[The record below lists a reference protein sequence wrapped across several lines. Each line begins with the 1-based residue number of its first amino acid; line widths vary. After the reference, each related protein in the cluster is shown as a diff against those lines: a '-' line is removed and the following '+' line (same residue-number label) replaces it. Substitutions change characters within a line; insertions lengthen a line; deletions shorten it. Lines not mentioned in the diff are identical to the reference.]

1 MTDTLVIRGQ
11 SYDVDLDEPIERDM
25 YTLYETDIRQ
35 NYWDIQ
41 PGDVVIDVG
50 AGWGEYGLTALV
62 LGASKVYFIEPVKER
77 CKRIAHQLEV
87 INHIEKERFKII
99 NKALVLNET
108 AKEEEGVPW
117 SSETSSSYYDNM
129 DGGRIKNV
137 ISTDLNIDGDF
148 ERVDWIKIDVD
159 GAEVHALTVLY
170 DIIRKFKPNL
180 LIEVHPFISPD
191 LKGRCIEI
199 LRRAGVNDNCYSIKE
214 LGAYPMYPKE
224 VESEHILF
232 TRIRKD

>member
-1 MTDTLVIRGQ
+1 MTNTLVIRGR
-11 SYDVDLDEPIERDM
+11 SYSVDLDEPIERDM

-87 INHIEKERFKII
+87 NHIDKERFKII
-99 NKALVLNET
+99 NKALVLDAI
-108 AKEEEGVPW
+108 AKEDGIPW
-117 SSETSSSYYDNM
+117 SSETSSSYYGKM
-129 DGGRIKNV
+129 DGRIKNV
-137 ISTDLNIDGDF
+137 IHELNVDEFGD
-148 ERVDWIKIDVD
+148 RGVDWIKIDID
-159 GAEVHALTVLY
+159 GAELDAIFALQY
-170 DIIRKFKPNL
+170 IIHRFKPNIL
-180 LIEVHPFISPD
+180 LEIHPFINRNI
-191 LKGRCIEI
+191 KERCMSI
-199 LRRAGVNDNCYSIKE
+199 LRRTGVHDCRYSIKE

-224 VESEHILF
+224 VESEHIVF
-232 TRIRKD
+232 TRRTIKKD